1 MIVHKLKNT
10 VVALA
15 AFTALS
21 ILQSTAVAAIQ
32 VGVQAPEFSGT
43 TAEGKT
49 VKLSDYNGKVVV
61 LEWNNS
67 ACPFVRKHYD
77 AGNMQALQKEY
88 TAKDIIWLSINS
100 SAKGKQGYFEG
111 AALTE
116 QLKKDGNVAT
126 AYIIDAEGTI
136 GRLYEAKTTP
146 QMFVI
151 SKEGAVLYNGA
162 IDSIAST
169 DSSDIAK
176 ADPYVKNAIDATING
191 QNIKVSTSTPYGCGV
206 KYGEAH

>member
-1 MIVHKLKNT
+1 M
-10 VVALA
+10 
-15 AFTALS
+15 S

-126 AYIIDAEGTI
+126 AYIIDAEGPI